1 MLRTRTLLAALVGVA
16 LLAGPPLALR
26 DARAQTGSAADPTA
40 GSEASGDPVVAVVN
54 GKELHQSDV
63 LRSAQD
69 LPPQMQAQIGALF
82 PALVER
88 LVDLTLLSQAGRDA
102 GLAADER
109 VERLV
114 ADAEEDAIRRVYLE
128 DKIEAA
134 LGEEELQ
141 EAYTAYVAENPAAEE
156 IKARHILLEN
166 EEDAAAVIE
175 ELEQGGD
182 FEQLAR
188 DRSTGPSAPQ
198 GGDLGWFT
206 QDQMVQ
212 PFSEAAFELQP
223 GAYTETP
230 VETQFGWH
238 VILVEDRR
246 EKPAPS
252 FEEVE
257 EELREQVARGVI
269 DEEVQRLRGEAE
281 IELPQP
287 AAPAES
293 APAEPAPAETA
304 PAEPAPA
311 E

>member
-26 DARAQTGSAADPTA
+26 DAQAQTGSAADPAA
-40 GSEASGDPVVAVVN
+40 GSEGSGDPVVAVVN

-269 DEEVQRLRGEAE
+269 DEEVQRLRDEGEV
-281 IELPQP
+281 ELPQP

-293 APAEPAPAETA
+293 APTESA

>member
-26 DARAQTGSAADPTA
+26 DARAQTGSAADPAA

-293 APAEPAPAETA
+293 APAETA